1 MPFELPPLPF
11 DYAALE
17 PYLSGDTLRFH
28 HGKHHKAYVDTLNK
42 LVTGTE
48 FEGKP
53 LEDIIR
59 ATARN
64 QKQKKIFNN
73 AAQVWN
79 HTVQWNCMKP
89 GGGGAPPGEI
99 ADQIKQAFGGLEDF
113 KKKFKTA
120 AVEQFGSGWAWLVS
134 ENGKLDIVTTSNAEI
149 PFVDGR
155 DVLMTCDVWEHAY
168 YLDFQNRRPDYVGT
182 FLDHLVN
189 WDYVRER
196 MRSPTA
202 ALPEFA

>member
-1 MPFELPPLPF
+1 MPFELPPLPY
-11 DYAALE
+11 DHAALE
-17 PYLSGDTLRFH
+17 PYLSADTLRFH
-28 HGKHHKAYVDTLNK
+28 HDKHHKAYVDTLNK
-42 LVTGTE
+42 LIAGTE

-53 LEDIIR
+53 LEEIIR
-59 ATARN
+59 ASARN
-64 QKQKKIFNN
+64 DKQKKIFNN

-89 GGGGAPPGEI
+89 GGGGAPPREI
-99 ADQIKQAFGGLEDF
+99 AEGIDKAFGGLDDF
-113 KKKFKTA
+113 KTKFKTA
-120 AVEQFGSGWAWLVS
+120 AVDQFGSGWAWLVVK
-134 ENGKLDIVTTSNAEI
+134 NGKFDSVTTGNAEP
-149 PFVDGR
+149 PFINGL

-196 MRSPTA
+196 MRAPTA
-202 ALPEFA
+202 ALREFA